1 MRDVLPQIKAA
12 DLVVTDPP
20 YVVGL
25 ASSAQ
30 DSGKVEGWAD
40 LMNAATWYGW
50 WLREGRRLTAPG
62 GAAWVFNSWRS
73 FPALARGAWEARWPI
88 ESLLVWDKQAVG
100 TGTRGLRPRYE
111 LVALSAHRRFKIPNR
126 RLTDIHPCRW
136 PAGRKP
142 SGHPAGKPVPLLR
155 HLIEISGGQRSGFS
169 TRSPARAPP
178 WPPPTARPPR
188 ARHRAGGALVRA
200 GRQAPGGNRAGQR
213 HRRPRAG
220 GTVRPVV
227 EAEEVSLY
235 HGDCRDVLPELPA
248 ESVDLVLTDPPY
260 GKQYV
265 PEGKPVRRMNIRADG
280 ARQGVRV
287 VLRRCSR
294 RCRC

>member
-1 MRDVLPQIKAA
+1 LATAGPREHQRGRRSTLPTLSTRSVERAAGYSRRIPPPYYQRDGISIYRGDMRDVLPQIKAA

-155 HLIEISGGQRSGFS
+155 HLIGGGQRSGFS
-169 TRSPARAPP
+169 THSPARAPP
-178 WPPPTARPPR
+178 WPPN
-188 ARHRAGGALVRA
+188 AGC
-200 GRQAPGGNRAGQR
+200 P
-213 HRRPRAG
+213 
-220 GTVRPVV
+220 
-227 EAEEVSLY
+227 
-235 HGDCRDVLPELPA
+235 
-248 ESVDLVLTDPPY
+248 
-260 GKQYV
+260 
-265 PEGKPVRRMNIRADG
+265 
-280 ARQGVRV
+280 
-287 VLRRCSR
+287 
-294 RCRC
+294 